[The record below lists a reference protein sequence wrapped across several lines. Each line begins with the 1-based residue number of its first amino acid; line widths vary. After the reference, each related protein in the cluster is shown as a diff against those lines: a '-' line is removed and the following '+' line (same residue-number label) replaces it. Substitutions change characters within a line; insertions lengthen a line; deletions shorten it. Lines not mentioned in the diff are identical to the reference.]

1 MEDRRSFIKKSS
13 IAMGGLSLGLGP
25 TILKSGSKNEILNIG
40 VIGTGDRGG
49 GLTRIIKSM
58 HNLRVIGCCD
68 IIPFR
73 LVIS

>member
-49 GLTRIIKSM
+49 RFNTDHKKYAQPP
-58 HNLRVIGCCD
+58 CD
-68 IIPFR
+68 WM
-73 LVIS
+73 L